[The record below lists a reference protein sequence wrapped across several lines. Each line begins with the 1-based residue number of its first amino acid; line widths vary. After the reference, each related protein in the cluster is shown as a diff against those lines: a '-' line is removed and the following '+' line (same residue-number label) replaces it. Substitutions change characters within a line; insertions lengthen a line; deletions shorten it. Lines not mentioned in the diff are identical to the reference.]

1 MKKEIL
7 KNKQFILFSILALLV
22 FGIALLAPV
31 IATKDPYYAIMTDS
45 LLPPSKEYILGTDVL
60 GRDIFSRIIYGIRPS
75 LIMTFSLVG
84 VVFIVGTIL
93 GVLGGYFG
101 GIIDTTI
108 MRFADMMMSFPGLIL
123 AIAVA
128 GILGPSM
135 TNAVL
140 AISLVSWPKYA
151 RLARSLVL
159 KIKQSMY
166 IEAAIVGGAKPGKII
181 FKYLIPN
188 IIPTMIVTATAD
200 IGTLMLELASLSFL
214 GFGAQAPTP
223 EWGLMLN
230 EGRTYISKAPWLIY
244 SPGIA
249 IVSVVVIFNMLGD
262 SIRDLMDTKK

>member
-22 FGIALLAPV
+22 LGIALWAPI

-75 LIMTFSLVG
+75 LIMTFSLVS

-93 GVLGGYFG
+93 GVLGGYFE

-159 KIKQSMY
+159 KIKQSRY
-166 IEAAIVGGAKPGKII
+166 IEAAIVGGAKPIKII
-181 FKYLIPN
+181 FN
-188 IIPTMIVTATAD
+188 T
-200 IGTLMLELASLSFL
+200 
-214 GFGAQAPTP
+214 
-223 EWGLMLN
+223 
-230 EGRTYISKAPWLIY
+230 
-244 SPGIA
+244 
-249 IVSVVVIFNMLGD
+249 
-262 SIRDLMDTKK
+262 